1 MASTGKR
8 AKSGTQAKKRAAKSV
23 GSVHQIHDFGYK
35 RLFSNVIIFRQLLE
49 SFVDQPWVKELDFSE
64 AETVNSS
71 FISKNYKKTESDI
84 IYKLKLKNGKD
95 AYVYVLLEFQSS
107 VDRFISVRILNYLTS
122 LYVSLIRSGQ
132 VKDKLPPV
140 FPILLYNGDPKWT
153 APDNVADLI
162 ENHHVLG
169 DYGIGFKYLKIIENE
184 YSEKDLLEI
193 KNIASAIFLTENHY
207 HLKKLGKELIELFK
221 KEDQEAVSL
230 FFNWF
235 YMLAKDGR
243 IDSSNTKAFKKIYTN
258 VMEVKQMFATA
269 VTEKDK
275 RLVKDAEARG
285 EAKGEAK
292 AWTKAEAKIKQEKEK
307 AAKAAQQL
315 KLEKEKAAKQLKLNQ
330 EKAAKQLKLNQEKM
344 AKQMKSDGV
353 PHQAISK
360 YTKLSIEEIEKL

>member
-1 MASTGKR
+1 M
-8 AKSGTQAKKRAAKSV
+8 
-23 GSVHQIHDFGYK
+23 
-35 RLFSNVIIFRQLLE
+35 
-49 SFVDQPWVKELDFSE
+49 
-64 AETVNSS
+64 
-71 FISKNYKKTESDI
+71 
-84 IYKLKLKNGKD
+84 
-95 AYVYVLLEFQSS
+95 
-107 VDRFISVRILNYLTS
+107 
-122 LYVSLIRSGQ
+122 
-132 VKDKLPPV
+132 
-140 FPILLYNGDPKWT
+140 
-153 APDNVADLI
+153 
-162 ENHHVLG
+162 
-169 DYGIGFKYLKIIENE
+169 
-184 YSEKDLLEI
+184 LEI

-285 EAKGEAK
+285 EAK
-292 AWTKAEAKIKQEKEK
+292 AWTKAEAKIKQEKE
-307 AAKAAQQL
+307 KAAQQL